1 MRGGTAYLDHI
12 AQVPM
17 FSACSKKD
25 LQLIGRASDEVSVP
39 AGKTLV
45 EEGSPGHEFFLIL
58 EGTASVFRNGRR
70 IATLG
75 PGQYFGERA
84 LLDRGPRSATVKADT
99 DLTVLVLGQREFAGV
114 LDEVPGLARK
124 LLAAMATRL
133 READTKALGH

>member
-1 MRGGTAYLDHI
+1 MRGGTNYLEHL

-58 EGTASVFRNGRR
+58 DGSASVYR
-70 IATLG
+70 
-75 PGQYFGERA
+75 
-84 LLDRGPRSATVKADT
+84 D
-99 DLTVLVLGQREFAGV
+99 
-114 LDEVPGLARK
+114 
-124 LLAAMATRL
+124 
-133 READTKALGH
+133 